1 MWRNLTRGRF
11 FCQVFNLTTEPSP
24 LSGPAVRDIKEESS
38 MEETLGAVIARKR
51 QEKGLSQRELA
62 AAVKVSNSTIA
73 RLERNEIL
81 LPGSDLIRALSQELG
96 VDYNYLLAMTRQ
108 IDDEPEIR
116 IIQRAAHSMSQEDRQ
131 RMVEILRLAFRDA
144 FADVRD
150 DEGNR
155 R

>member
-1 MWRNLTRGRF
+1 
-11 FCQVFNLTTEPSP
+11 
-24 LSGPAVRDIKEESS
+24 
-38 MEETLGAVIARKR
+38 MEETLGTIIARRRLDK
-51 QEKGLSQRELA
+51 EMSQRDLA
-62 AAVKVSNSTIA
+62 LAVKVSNSTIA
-73 RLERNEIL
+73 RIERGESIVPSNDTLRAIAQTL
-81 LPGSDLIRALSQELG
+81 DL
-96 VDYNYLLAMTRQ
+96 DYNYLLAMTRQ